1 MRTRE
6 HIGIVVFGKRAVFG
20 RMRTFSLLVVSMIPL
35 YVELFFSAFFPSF
48 FPSFFPFL
56 FIFERCIGNILGNGK
71 MSVGIWVDEC
81 KVRGNWFVT
90 ATCSTLVNSL

>member
-6 HIGIVVFGKRAVFG
+6 YIGIVVFGKRAVFG
-20 RMRTFSLLVVSMIPL
+20 RMRTFSLLVVSMISL
-35 YVELFFSAFFPSF
+35 YVELFFST
-48 FPSFFPFL
+48 FFPFL

-81 KVRGNWFVT
+81 KIRGNWFVT

>member
-6 HIGIVVFGKRAVFG
+6 YIGIVVFGKRAVFG
-20 RMRTFSLLVVSMIPL
+20 RMRTFSLLVVSMISL
-35 YVELFFSAFFPSF
+35 YVELFFSTF

-71 MSVGIWVDEC
+71 ISVGIWVDEC
-81 KVRGNWFVT
+81 KVRGNRFVT

>member
-6 HIGIVVFGKRAVFG
+6 YIGIVVFGKRAVFG
-20 RMRTFSLLVVSMIPL
+20 RMRTFSLLVVSMISL
-35 YVELFFSAFFPSF
+35 YVELFFSTF

-56 FIFERCIGNILGNGK
+56 FIFKRCIGNILGNGK

>member
-6 HIGIVVFGKRAVFG
+6 YIGIVVFGKRAVFG
-20 RMRTFSLLVVSMIPL
+20 RMRTFSLLVVSMISL
-35 YVELFFSAFFPSF
+35 YVELFFSTFFSF
-48 FPSFFPFL
+48 LFFLFL
-56 FIFERCIGNILGNGK
+56 FIFERCIGNIFGSGK

-81 KVRGNWFVT
+81 KVRGNRFVT

>member
-6 HIGIVVFGKRAVFG
+6 YIGIVFGKRAVFG
-20 RMRTFSLLVVSMIPL
+20 RMRTFSLLVVSMISL
-35 YVELFFSAFFPSF
+35 YVELFFSTFFPSF
-48 FPSFFPFL
+48 FFL
-56 FIFERCIGNILGNGK
+56 FFYLFCIGNILGKGK

>member
-6 HIGIVVFGKRAVFG
+6 YIGIVVFGKRAVFG
-20 RMRTFSLLVVSMIPL
+20 RMRTFSLLVVSMISL
-35 YVELFFSAFFPSF
+35 YVELFFSIF

-56 FIFERCIGNILGNGK
+56 FIFKRCIGNILGNGK